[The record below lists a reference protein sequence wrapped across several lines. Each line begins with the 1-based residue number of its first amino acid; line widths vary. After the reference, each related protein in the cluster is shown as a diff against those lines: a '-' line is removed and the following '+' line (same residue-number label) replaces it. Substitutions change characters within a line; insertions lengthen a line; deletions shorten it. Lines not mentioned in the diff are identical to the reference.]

1 VPVDATSAG
10 VTVTLPTAPADRTR
24 VGVKKI
30 DTSANVV
37 TVQRGGSTD
46 VFNKAAGSTSISL
59 SKTNQSV
66 MLHYASS
73 TGVWY
78 VVAGDLPLSTLTKT
92 DVGLG
97 SVDNTSDLTK
107 FTSPS
112 LTGTPVAP
120 TPVPSTS
127 TTQVATTAFA
137 HSLIVGVQTTPLYQ
151 ALQAAGNVDSSV
163 LYVVP
168 DDTQYLARDTFAR
181 TLTDSLGTADV
192 GGAWSIIQGPATS
205 FDVDTAMLHVGHPAA
220 TSDKS
225 ATLPN
230 IDTRDQEV
238 GYAFRGSALLTA
250 GTVTVQ
256 ALLRTTDTANTYR
269 ARVIIQN
276 AVNLQLDAQ
285 RVNTSTVTNLTGSTI
300 TTGLTF
306 AASTWYRLR
315 TQVIGG
321 SPTVTVRTKLWA
333 EGTVEPT
340 AWSTWTDTTASITGA
355 TDAGLYTRATS
366 TTPTTYTVDIK
377 DFYVLPAIL

>member
-1 VPVDATSAG
+1 
-10 VTVTLPTAPADRTR
+10 
-24 VGVKKI
+24 
-30 DTSANVV
+30 
-37 TVQRGGSTD
+37 

-59 SKTNQSV
+59 SKANQSV

-181 TLTDSLGTADV
+181 TLV
-192 GGAWSIIQGPATS
+192 GQSWHGRRRWCL
-205 FDVDTAMLHVGHPAA
+205 VDHPG
-220 TSDKS
+220 TSDQLRCRHGDGACRASGSDK
-225 ATLPN
+225 
-230 IDTRDQEV
+230 RQE
-238 GYAFRGSALLTA
+238 RH
-250 GTVTVQ
+250 
-256 ALLRTTDTANTYR
+256 
-269 ARVIIQN
+269 
-276 AVNLQLDAQ
+276 
-285 RVNTSTVTNLTGSTI
+285 
-300 TTGLTF
+300 
-306 AASTWYRLR
+306 
-315 TQVIGG
+315 
-321 SPTVTVRTKLWA
+321 PP
-333 EGTVEPT
+333 EH
-340 AWSTWTDTTASITGA
+340 
-355 TDAGLYTRATS
+355 
-366 TTPTTYTVDIK
+366 
-377 DFYVLPAIL
+377 